1 MSVSA
6 GQPVGQAVE
15 ARATRVLI
23 CDDSLVIRGA
33 IGRMLRGEADIEVS
47 ASVRDGRAA
56 VEAVQAR
63 LNGLSIDVV
72 VLDIE
77 MPVMDGMTA
86 LPLLLAA
93 DPTVRVIMASTLT
106 TRGATIAV
114 EALALG
120 AADYVPKPSTAGQ
133 GGGDEEF
140 KAELIAKV
148 RGYGRLRR
156 RQCDASASR
165 GPRLVDALPRSA
177 AIPARPAAVAL
188 RPAVLAVG
196 SSTGGPQALLS
207 FFRRLGPSL
216 GIPVILTQHMP
227 AAFVPLLAEQITKAG
242 GMACREAVEGERLVV
257 DRVAIAPG
265 GRHLTIRGGPEAM
278 EVALSDAAAENHCR
292 PSVDVMLRSAAATC
306 PGRVLVVMLTG
317 MGRDGLLG
325 TQRVV
330 EGGGCA
336 LAQDEASSVVWGMP
350 GAIATAGLCRSV
362 LPLDK
367 LPDAV
372 RDLVKR

>member
-1 MSVSA
+1 MSAAIGPATDRFA
-6 GQPVGQAVE
+6 GLP
-15 ARATRVLI
+15 ATRVLV

-33 IGRMLRGEADIEVS
+33 IGRMLSGEAGVEVS
-47 ASVRDGRAA
+47 ACVRDGRAA

-63 LNGLSIDVV
+63 LLCGPIDVV

-86 LPLLLAA
+86 LPLLLAV
-93 DPTVRVIMASTLT
+93 DPGLRIIMASTLT
-106 TRGATIAV
+106 SRGAGIAM

-133 GGGDEEF
+133 GGDEEF
-140 KAELIAKV
+140 RAELIAKV

-156 RQCDASASR
+156 RERAAAPSRVDSSAR
-165 GPRLVDALPRSA
+165 ARVGLVRSA
-177 AIPARPAAVAL
+177 ASGAVQ
-188 RPAVLAVG
+188 RPAVLAIG

-207 FFRRLGPSL
+207 FFRTLGPAL

-227 AAFVPLLAEQITKAG
+227 AGFVPLLAEQITKAG
-242 GMACREAVEGERLVV
+242 GLGCHEAADGERLVP
-257 DRVAIAPG
+257 DRIAIAPG
-265 GRHLTIRGGPEAM
+265 GRHLTIEGGPEAM
-278 EVALSDAAAENHCR
+278 DVVLSDAPAENYCR

-306 PGRVLVVMLTG
+306 KGRVLVVMLTG
-317 MGRDGLLG
+317 MGRDGLAG
-325 TQRVV
+325 TQAVV
-330 EGGGCA
+330 EAGGCA

-350 GAIATAGLCRSV
+350 GAIAGAGLCRSV
-362 LPLDK
+362 LPLDM

-372 RDLVKR
+372 RALVGR

>member
-1 MSVSA
+1 MSVPA
-6 GQPVGQAVE
+6 GLPAVQAVE

-47 ASVRDGRAA
+47 GSVRDGRAA
-56 VEAVQAR
+56 VDAVQAR
-63 LNGLSIDVV
+63 LGGASIDVV

-93 DPTVRVIMASTLT
+93 DPTIRVIMASTLT
-106 TRGATIAV
+106 TRGAMIAV

-120 AADYVPKPSTAGQ
+120 AADYVPKPSTTGQ
-133 GGGDEEF
+133 GGDEEF
-140 KAELIAKV
+140 RAELIAKV
-148 RGYGRLRR
+148 RGYGQLRR
-156 RQCDASASR
+156 RQSDALAAR
-165 GPRLVDALPRSA
+165 GPRHMDAP
-177 AIPARPAAVAL
+177 PRPAAIVPVRPVTVAA
-188 RPAVLAVG
+188 RPAVLAIG

-207 FFRRLGPSL
+207 FFRMLGPTL

-242 GMACREAVEGERLVV
+242 GMACHEATHGERLAP
-257 DRVAIAPG
+257 DRVIIAPG
-265 GRHLTIRGGPEAM
+265 GRHLTITGTADAM
-278 EVALSDAAAENHCR
+278 DVALSDAPAENHCR
-292 PSVDVMLRSAAATC
+292 PSVDVMLRSAATIC
-306 PGRVLVVMLTG
+306 HGRVLVVMLTG

-325 TQRVV
+325 TQAVV
-330 EGGGCA
+330 ERGGCA
-336 LAQDEASSVVWGMP
+336 LAQDEASSVVWGLP

-367 LPDAV
+367 LPAAV